1 MRESE
6 ARRIKHVL
14 LVAVIGSL
22 AMAGCEALI
31 DVGALRDRADADARS
46 SDARGEPEA
55 TVDASTD
62 AGVDAPAEVSPALA
76 CLAGRSLPP
85 VQKTTATV
93 DWYLHDMI
101 NPSQPVTAVNVSLCP
116 SSPGFQCAG
125 VLGTKVPDSTG
136 HVVFTL
142 DLSQGPFTGYLLINP
157 ITPDA
162 GAPSDASAS
171 IPYLPALAT
180 YSAAPIFGDLQDA
193 FELGTAPELLALA
206 NLYHLPQP
214 DPGEGTSFV
223 TMNDCNYDVIAGI
236 SGSIDTPLPK
246 GLSFYFD
253 NGIPTLAATSTDST
267 GIEGFYN
274 VPSGVHTYTATVVA
288 TGQPFGSLT
297 MYTLPGTISY
307 AELAPPYTD

>member
-1 MRESE
+1 MRPE
-6 ARRIKHVL
+6 ARRIKQVL

-31 DVGALRDRADADARS
+31 DVGTLRDRADADARS
-46 SDARGEPEA
+46 PDAQGEPEA
-55 TVDASTD
+55 TAD
-62 AGVDAPAEVSPALA
+62 AGVDAPAAVSPALA

-85 VQKTTATV
+85 VQKTTATA

-101 NPSQPVTAVNVSLCP
+101 TPTQPVTAVSVSLCP

-125 VLGTKVPDSTG
+125 VLGTKFPDPTG

-162 GAPSDASAS
+162 GAPSDASA
-171 IPYLPALAT
+171 PYLPALVT
-180 YSAAPIFGDLQDA
+180 YSALPIFGDFQDDWELATEQDA
-193 FELGTAPELLALA
+193 LDFAS
-206 NLYHLPQP
+206 LYHLPPP
-214 DPGEGTSFV
+214 DPGEGISFV
-223 TMNDCNYDVIAGI
+223 YMNDCNDNVIAGI
-236 SGSIDTPLPK
+236 RGSIDTPLSK

-267 GIEGFYN
+267 GIEVFYN
-274 VPSGVHTYTATVVA
+274 VPGGAHTYTATVVA

-307 AELAPPYTD
+307 GELTPPYTD